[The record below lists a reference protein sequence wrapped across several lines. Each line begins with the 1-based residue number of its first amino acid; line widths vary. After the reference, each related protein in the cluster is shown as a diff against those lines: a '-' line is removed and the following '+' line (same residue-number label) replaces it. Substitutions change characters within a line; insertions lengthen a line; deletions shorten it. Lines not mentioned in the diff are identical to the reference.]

1 MKIAIATVQA
11 PFIRGGAELLAE
23 GLLAAC
29 RAADH
34 QAEIVSMPFRFAPD
48 HEVARAM
55 TAWET
60 EDFTRL
66 NGHSPDV
73 VIDLKFPAYYLQHPN
88 QRLWLLHQH
97 RVAYDLWRDDGPLS
111 VVLRDEI
118 RQRDSAYLG
127 RISQRF
133 TIAENVCARL
143 RRFNGLESRALY
155 PPPLHP
161 ERFYRA
167 EALPYIFFPSRLE
180 KLKRQSLLI
189 EAMAQV
195 HSPVAALIAGAG
207 GEMTRYAELIERHGL
222 GDRVRLLG
230 AITEQELQ
238 SLYAHCLG
246 VFYGPYDE
254 DYGYVTLEAMLSGKP
269 VITCTDSGGPLEFVT
284 DQQTGLI
291 VDPNPAA
298 IAQAIEF
305 LASRPRVA
313 ASLGAAGYEK
323 YQSLNMNWDWVL
335 EQLLGSQP

>member
-23 GLLAAC
+23 GLLDAC
-29 RAADH
+29 RAAGH
-34 QAEIVSMPFRFAPD
+34 EAEIVSMPFRFAPD

-55 TAWET
+55 AAWEA

-66 NGHSPDV
+66 NGHSPEV
-73 VIDLKFPAYYLQHPN
+73 VISLKFPAYYLQHPN

-111 VVLRDEI
+111 ATLRDEI
-118 RQRDSAYLG
+118 RRRDSEHLG
-127 RISQRF
+127 RILQRF

-143 RRFNGLESRALY
+143 RRFNGLESQALY
-155 PPPLHP
+155 PPLLHP

-167 EALPYIFFPSRLE
+167 EALPYVFFPSRLE

-195 HSPVAALIAGAG
+195 RAPVAALIAGAG
-207 GEMTRYAELIERHGL
+207 GERVRYAELIEHHGL

-230 AITEQELQ
+230 AISEQELQ

-284 DQQTGLI
+284 DQETGLI
-291 VDPNPAA
+291 VDPDPAA

-305 LASRPRVA
+305 LASHPRA
-313 ASLGAAGYEK
+313 AAALGATGFEK

-335 EQLLGSQP
+335 QQLLGNES